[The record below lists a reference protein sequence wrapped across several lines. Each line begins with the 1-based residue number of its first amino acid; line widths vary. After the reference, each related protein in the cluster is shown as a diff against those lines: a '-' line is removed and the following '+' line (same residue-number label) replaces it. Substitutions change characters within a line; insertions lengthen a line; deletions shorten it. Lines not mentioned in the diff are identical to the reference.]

1 LSLDFVLNYLNSE
14 WRLRGLLFLFLLIF
28 RIVNFR
34 FNVLLVKLHLRFLN
48 VKDLL
53 ASDDIPD

>member
-1 LSLDFVLNYLNSE
+1 MSLDFVLDDFDSE
-14 WRLRGLLFLFLLIF
+14 WRLRGLLFRFIF
-28 RIVNFR
+28 RSIDFG
-34 FNVLLVKLHLRFLN
+34 FKVLLVKLHLRFLN

>member
-1 LSLDFVLNYLNSE
+1 LSLDFVLDDFDSE
-14 WRLRGLLFLFLLIF
+14 WRLRGLLFQFIF
-28 RIVNFR
+28 RIVDFR